1 MTKVF
6 SKIGLSAV
14 LVSALFAVTLSAV
27 SEAPKKLID
36 ADSIGLRK
44 TTVDGEDSIT
54 PEKTN
59 YSKNPAGSGK
69 KIKRA
74 YQDAP
79 PMIPHDTEG
88 MLPITINDNQC
99 ISCHMP
105 AAAKE
110 MGMGATPVPVS
121 HLTNFRPYHKLEGEG
136 DNEEFKKIT
145 DDMNNDTKIEKKDT
159 LVGARFNCSA
169 CHAPQSNGQLVDN
182 DFKAKYLS
190 KDGAKKSSWNGKKFT
205 EGLDTVNQK

>member
-14 LVSALFAVTLSAV
+14 LVSVLFTVTLSSAKEP
-27 SEAPKKLID
+27 SIKFID

-44 TTVDGEDSIT
+44 TTMDGEDNTT

-59 YSKNPAGSGK
+59 YSKKAAGTSK

-74 YQDAP
+74 FQDAP

-99 ISCHMP
+99 IMCHMP

-121 HLTNFRPYHKLEGEG
+121 HLTNFRPYHKLDGEG
-136 DNEEFKKIT
+136 SNEEFTKIT
-145 DDMNNDTKIEKKDT
+145 DDMNNDTKIEKKDV

-169 CHAPQSNGQLVDN
+169 CHAPQSSGQLVN
-182 DFKAKYLS
+182 NNFKAKFTD
-190 KDGAKKSSWNGKKFT
+190 KNGAKKSSWNGKKFT
-205 EGLDTVNQK
+205 EGLDTVNGK

>member
-1 MTKVF
+1 MKKVF

-14 LVSALFAVTLSAV
+14 LVTALLGVTLSA
-27 SEAPKKLID
+27 ANNTPKKLID

-44 TTVDGEDSIT
+44 ASVEGENAIA

-59 YSKNPAGSGK
+59 YTKSTPGSGY

-99 ISCHMP
+99 VMCHMP
-105 AAAKE
+105 DAAKD
-110 MGMGATPVPVS
+110 MGMGATPVPES
-121 HLTNFRPYHKLEGEG
+121 HLTNFRPYHILEGEEG
-136 DNEEFKKIT
+136 NEEFKKIT

-169 CHAPQSNGQLVDN
+169 CHAPQSDGQLVDN
-182 DFKAKYLS
+182 SFKAKYLT
-190 KDGAKKSSWNGKKFT
+190 KDGDKKSSWKGKKFT

>member
-1 MTKVF
+1 MKKVF

-27 SEAPKKLID
+27 SETPKKFVD
-36 ADSIGLRK
+36 PESIGLRK
-44 TTVDGEDSIT
+44 TSTEGEDTTT

-59 YSKNPAGSGK
+59 YSKSTPGSGY

-74 YQDAP
+74 FQDAP

-99 ISCHMP
+99 VMCHMP
-105 AAAKE
+105 DAAKE

-121 HLTNFRPYHKLEGEG
+121 HLTNFRPYHILEGEG
-136 DNEEFKKIT
+136 ESEEFKKIT
-145 DDMNNDTKIEKKDT
+145 DDMNNDTKIEKKDM

-169 CHAPQSNGQLVDN
+169 CHAPQSDGKLVDN
-182 DFKAKYLS
+182 NFKAKYLS
-190 KDGAKKSSWNGKKFT
+190 KDGDKKSSWNGKKFT

>member
-1 MTKVF
+1 MKKVF

-14 LVSALFAVTLSAV
+14 LVSAMIAVTLSAAN
-27 SEAPKKLID
+27 EAPKKLID

-44 TTVDGEDSIT
+44 ASVEGEDTIT

-99 ISCHMP
+99 IMCHMP
-105 AAAKE
+105 DAAKE

-136 DNEEFKKIT
+136 ENEEFKKIT

-169 CHAPQSNGQLVDN
+169 CHAPQSDGKLVDN
-182 DFKAKYLS
+182 NFKAKYLS
-190 KDGAKKSSWNGKKFT
+190 KDGDKKSSWNGKKFT
-205 EGLDTVNQK
+205 EGLDTLKK